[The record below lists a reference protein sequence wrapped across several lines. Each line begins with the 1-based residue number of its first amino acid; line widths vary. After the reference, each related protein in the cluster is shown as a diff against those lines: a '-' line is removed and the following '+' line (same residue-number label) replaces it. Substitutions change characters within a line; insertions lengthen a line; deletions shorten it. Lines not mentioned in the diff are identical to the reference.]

1 MLRCVR
7 AAKAPAMPQHA
18 CIPQALT
25 GGTPWGRMAAAPRRE
40 HHFTLKENACP
51 RSPPWSRSGQWPQ
64 WRCQFLKTQPRHI
77 DESYNTHPW
86 TFWPRGFSA
95 NSVLVCPAGPLL
107 VPMRHLLRQGG
118 AARGQALA
126 CGGAP
131 GPQGGP
137 TVPEAPRAPK
147 AQSWVRLSSSP
158 VLPRK
163 VVGGGG
169 LALFHEMVVLVIF
182 ISFDF
187 IKPNDKERA

>member
-1 MLRCVR
+1 MC
-7 AAKAPAMPQHA
+7 
-18 CIPQALT
+18 
-25 GGTPWGRMAAAPRRE
+25 PRRQSASNAPTRVHTPSPDWGHALGE
-40 HHFTLKENACP
+40 NGRGTSTRTPFHLEENACP

-163 VVGGGG
+163 VVGGGW
-169 LALFHEMVVLVIF
+169 LCFMKWSYL
-182 ISFDF
+182 
-187 IKPNDKERA
+187 